1 MTAADVPPLGQLVE
15 VLSADRASVESLARV
30 LTGALSDALPPGV
43 VQVDWERSMSDRMRG
58 REGQPVG
65 VTVTLGDEVLS
76 MRTEHGRV
84 APVISKAVRGI
95 VLSRRPVSVTE
106 WVTTLA
112 ASIRTLAEQDA
123 QARATLQR
131 LLLG

>member
-15 VLSADRASVESLARV
+15 VLSADRASVASLARV

-43 VQVDWERSMSDRMRG
+43 VKVDWERSMSDRMRG
-58 REGQPVG
+58 REGQPIG

-76 MRTEHGRV
+76 MHTEHGRV
-84 APVISKAVRGI
+84 EPVISKAVRGI

-112 ASIRTLAEQDA
+112 QSIRALAEQDA